1 MPNGVPEALTFVAD
15 ADATVPASTSVVV
28 VPSNQGDAPGLI
40 VGYIDGSGD
49 FQVLGDVNGI
59 PVQGTATIDGY
70 KAATPTASSVADTA
84 TSTTI
89 LAANGDRT
97 GFSIVNTSS
106 ARLYLAA
113 GGTASATNLFIALS
127 QWQECSMYGIGVY
140 TGAITGVWASDPGD
154 GVAAVTEFEE

>member
-59 PVQGTATIDGY
+59 PVQGHRDH
-70 KAATPTASSVADTA
+70 
-84 TSTTI
+84 
-89 LAANGDRT
+89 R
-97 GFSIVNTSS
+97 
-106 ARLYLAA
+106 RLQ
-113 GGTASATNLFIALS
+113 GGHTH
-127 QWQECSMYGIGVY
+127 GVIGRGHRDVH
-140 TGAITGVWASDPGD
+140 DHPRCQR
-154 GVAAVTEFEE
+154 